1 MPGFSVITKVKSSY
15 SSTES
20 KKRSEYKQ
28 VLSGVL
34 ANTASAIWS
43 GFSGGTIENPDIE
56 PVKIRSS
63 LLKSQD
69 LGNFE
74 SLLNSVY
81 IIINYKEIKPTW
93 Q

>member
-34 ANTASAIWS
+34 ANTARAI
-43 GFSGGTIENPDIE
+43 
-56 PVKIRSS
+56 
-63 LLKSQD
+63 
-69 LGNFE
+69 
-74 SLLNSVY
+74 
-81 IIINYKEIKPTW
+81 
-93 Q
+93 